1 MSWYLAVFVRG
12 AHVRGALDEE
22 RPGDMLYTLVEATD
36 SQGAYAR
43 ALELGRNSRDTYTD
57 DDGTE
62 VTLGVL
68 GLADLTAVDADEL
81 GHGVEVY
88 SQILP
93 SRPSE
98 MVVRREEL
106 AVFESAE

>member
-1 MSWYLAVFVRG
+1 M
-12 AHVRGALDEE
+12 
-22 RPGDMLYTLVEATD
+22 
-36 SQGAYAR
+36 
-43 ALELGRNSRDTYTD
+43 
-57 DDGTE
+57 TE
-62 VTLGVL
+62 TP
-68 GLADLTAVDADEL
+68 TTHL